1 MEGRAVAAG
10 QVLQRTQTLQ
20 EHIRPPRA
28 LGLPTRARE
37 WHKGHPSGDTV
48 FDVQALR
55 SSAFELELFLLLPE
69 MRAPLKLLMRLGALA
84 LSFQLCVNCPQLVI
98 IGSKSMQPVNN
109 PAGHYPLPPL
119 LYKQLTCWNLALG
132 WPLAAAAPAPAPP
145 PKSSR
150 ESVSRAVRGRVGRRW
165 VILTDPC

>member
-1 MEGRAVAAG
+1 MAAG

-98 IGSKSMQPVNN
+98 IALSQCNQLTTLPVII
-109 PAGHYPLPPL
+109 PSL
-119 LYKQLTCWNLALG
+119 LYFTNN
-132 WPLAAAAPAPAPP
+132 
-145 PKSSR
+145 
-150 ESVSRAVRGRVGRRW
+150 
-165 VILTDPC
+165 